1 MKKIY
6 LLIGISCLF
15 ANELEVDGS
24 LKVSGGVDVQ
34 GNVISNVGDPVNP
47 TDAVNMNSVGGVVN
61 NILSLAGM
69 EPPERIYTKSIEN
82 VDSGFD
88 ATVPDGKIWCI
99 NITGAGIYF
108 VIDGKDVYTAGENS
122 PIIWVL
128 QNSTISLGQSANK
141 NWLTIFEY
149 SITSSGTDQ
158 GMDYIVP

>member
-47 TDAVNMNSVGGVVN
+47 TDAMNLTSVGGVVSN
-61 NILSLAGM
+61 MMSLAGM
-69 EPPERIYTKSIEN
+69 TPPERIYNYIREEDTAFNFSVPSDKAWLISISN
-82 VDSGFD
+82 NTRVDVDGVSLSDINKPVWLFPNQTLSMGSGVAPSYEF
-88 ATVPDGKIWCI
+88 VLM
-99 NITGAGIYF
+99 IY
-108 VIDGKDVYTAGENS
+108 
-122 PIIWVL
+122 
-128 QNSTISLGQSANK
+128 
-141 NWLTIFEY
+141 EY
-149 SITSSGTDQ
+149 SFTSSGTDQ